1 MIYIGRRCRGQHRD
15 VDGSGKEFTVV
26 CRHNAVKDDLCQYH
40 HDLFSGRVQCPSDFL
55 TERGVGRR

>member
-1 MIYIGRRCRGQHRD
+1 
-15 VDGSGKEFTVV
+15 VV